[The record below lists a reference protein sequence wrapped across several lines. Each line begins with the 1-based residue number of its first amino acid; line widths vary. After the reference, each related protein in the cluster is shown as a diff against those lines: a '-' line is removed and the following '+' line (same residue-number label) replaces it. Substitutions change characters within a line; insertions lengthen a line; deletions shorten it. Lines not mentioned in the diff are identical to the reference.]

1 VSRTP
6 ELPAFQQYQY
16 AFTRHIRDPKNHP
29 RPAGVPVG
37 RMQVYAELVYNNME
51 GFLLACFPVLRR
63 VLGKRR
69 WAALVRDFFIAH
81 RCRTP
86 LFRQVPDEFIQYLQ
100 QERGARPQDPPY
112 LVHLAHYEWIELAL
126 SVSAKSLAPEH
137 IDPQGDMLQGRPAL
151 NPVLELLSYPY
162 AVQRIGPKY
171 KPTEAE
177 QETTWLL
184 VFRDLQD
191 EVRFVVLNPVAARL
205 LELLQDGAA
214 SGEQPLRQV
223 AAEIAHPD
231 PDAVVAAGLEIL
243 EDLQAQQ
250 AILGTTRAAGG

>member
-1 VSRTP
+1 MSKTP

-16 AFTRHIRDPKNHP
+16 AFTRHIRDPKTHP
-29 RPAGVPVG
+29 GPAGVPAG

-51 GFLLACFPVLRR
+51 GFLLPCFPVLRR

-69 WAALVRDFFIAH
+69 WSALVRDFFVAH

-86 LFRQVPDEFIQYLQ
+86 LFRQVPDEFIRYLQ
-100 QERGARPQDPPY
+100 QERGTRPQDPPY

-126 SVSAKSLAPEH
+126 SVSATSLAPER
-137 IDPQGDMLQGRPAL
+137 IDPEGDLLQGRPAL
-151 NPVLELLSYPY
+151 NPVLELLCYPY

-171 KPTEAE
+171 KPTEAA

-184 VFRDLQD
+184 VFRDLRD

-205 LELLQDGAA
+205 VELLQKDALG
-214 SGEQPLRQV
+214 GRQALERI
-223 AAEIAHPD
+223 AAELRHPD
-231 PDAVVAAGLEIL
+231 AATVVAGGLEIL
-243 EDLQAQQ
+243 ENLRREQ
-250 AILGTTRAAGG
+250 AILGTWRAG